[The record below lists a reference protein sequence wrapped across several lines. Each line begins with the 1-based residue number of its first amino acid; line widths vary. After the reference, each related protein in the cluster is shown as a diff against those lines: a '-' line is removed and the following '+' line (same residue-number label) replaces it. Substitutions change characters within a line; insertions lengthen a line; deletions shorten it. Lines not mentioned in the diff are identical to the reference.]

1 MVCVN
6 NISLDYNFGFNMSNT
21 EYFTA
26 FARNGNSEVSLA
38 VVNPE
43 EKIVTVNGVTGPVTI
58 PGTVQSES
66 GGIVTLALTVKL
78 GPGER
83 LEQSQQNITVSVIDT
98 YDYKVHDPAIAS
110 ITFNLKDVT
119 YWYELVNDSVTGKA
133 SWVPADIIPGD
144 SVGNRDGSHNRVFCG
159 LAFWDSTTIP
169 SLNYDP
175 LMGHNGNHALQ
186 VTAIDGTASKEL
198 YFEEYDAITGT
209 WGNDYDM
216 TVKDGTVY
224 IRNLTL
230 TNVHSSTGTED
241 YFRYSYLYDSP
252 YNEPTI
258 NFTIDDIDN
267 PELEPTYLVYI
278 SAWPTAATPTLFA
291 ESFVLPAN
299 SVVVDTIFNSPGAK
313 SVNLA
318 DFDVNL
324 EHGTYAYE
332 IEIHKYVDNNL
343 IDWFALKW
351 PYCLTIGEHSLYSKM
366 VTADQEAMCID
377 FEITDACYGNNN
389 HAPYQG
395 GVNITVD
402 AIDYN
407 LNNRGSK
414 TFNDVE
420 VGDSFEGEVLANI
433 QGYEE
438 DGLWR
443 SIYTGEDKCWQ
454 EYRRD
459 HKGSRMLATNY
470 TNESFPWR
478 LYIYK
483 YDGNLGGTGHIS
495 FGYSWLYPDD
505 TAYLWTFGAYPDP
518 LDISE
523 LVTTIFVLAPGGIT
537 WPLNWSFG
545 GDLAYSYKQIMGE
558 EKPIN
563 HLPPSPDELPVPAI
577 YLNMSQ
583 EEILLTIYTEK
594 ATQANDAFSI
604 LVSGRD
610 AISKMKLKLKDVLNE
625 YSIKPE
631 HANPFL
637 FTAPELRYE
646 NDTYTK
652 EETSFY
658 WPLTSISLPISLSNI
673 YLKDVGYNFYNCVGL
688 ATSMG
693 NVALDGAFGTV
704 PSKVYP
710 WQLSDYI
717 IDNHAIMTPHS
728 TYGGKVWYTPRANN
742 IKFTNG
748 DHVGKVL
755 YRDEII
761 TCFCFDC
768 SLKLPRLTYFHVGD
782 EYQQTTEEELCFCD
796 ECSLALIK
804 FGWEKA
810 TWTAISPLEG
820 YN

>member
-21 EYFTA
+21 ECFTA

-119 YWYELVNDSVTGKA
+119 YWYELVNDSITGKA

-267 PELEPTYLVYI
+267 SELEPTYMVYI

-291 ESFVLPAN
+291 ESFVLPAG
-299 SVVVDTIFNSPGAK
+299 SFVVDTVFNSPGAK

-343 IDWFALKW
+343 VDWFALKW
-351 PYCLTIGEHSLYSKM
+351 PYCLTIGEHSLYPRM
-366 VTADQEAMCID
+366 ITDDQEAMCID

-414 TFNDVE
+414 TFNNVE
-420 VGDSFEGEVLANI
+420 VGDSFEGEILANV

-470 TNESFPWR
+470 NEASFPWR
-478 LYIYK
+478 MYIYK
-483 YDGNLGGTGHIS
+483 YNGSPGHIS
-495 FGYSWLYPDD
+495 IGYSWYY
-505 TAYLWTFGAYPDP
+505 TNGIAGVWTFG
-518 LDISE
+518 S
-523 LVTTIFVLAPGGIT
+523 
-537 WPLNWSFG
+537 WPVR
-545 GDLAYSYKQIMGE
+545 
-558 EKPIN
+558 PT
-563 HLPPSPDELPVPAI
+563 PVSPARLQVG
-577 YLNMSQ
+577 YLQTGRNNKLHTYQVS
-583 EEILLTIYTEK
+583 ILQSKTENDQK
-594 ATQANDAFSI
+594 LMANDA
-604 LVSGRD
+604 
-610 AISKMKLKLKDVLNE
+610 
-625 YSIKPE
+625 YSIKIPGKSAAKAMKE
-631 HANPFL
+631 SIHSSYFL
-637 FTAPELRYE
+637 ESFAAGILKMRLEEAPTEMQYNDLYFAEEQLKYQWRLGSDYDCVRLAAYIGNKALPGRFPNDKNTAPFIFSSDILSDHTDYIKHYK
-646 NDTYTK
+646 NGNTQYYTQSAK
-652 EETSFY
+652 KYIFADSGVY
-658 WPLTSISLPISLSNI
+658 ISGGEIKYCTCVSCSNEI
-673 YLKDVGYNFYNCVGL
+673 TTWIVV
-688 ATSMG
+688 ATSG
-693 NVALDGAFGTV
+693 NTV
-704 PSKVYP
+704 
-710 WQLSDYI
+710 
-717 IDNHAIMTPHS
+717 T
-728 TYGGKVWYTPRANN
+728 
-742 IKFTNG
+742 
-748 DHVGKVL
+748 L
-755 YRDEII
+755 YKKQN
-761 TCFCFDC
+761 CPCSFC
-768 SLKLPRLTYFHVGD
+768 
-782 EYQQTTEEELCFCD
+782 
-796 ECSLALIK
+796 
-804 FGWEKA
+804 EKMRR
-810 TWTAISPLEG
+810 
-820 YN
+820 